1 MNADA
6 SLSLKNFGKS
16 ASLYAIGNICA
27 RATAFLLMP
36 LYTQFLSPTEYGF
49 LATLLTAVQV
59 MQMVMDLG
67 AGKGIVRFASE
78 HRIGQLVGSCLVI
91 TLANSIVVG
100 SLSLITLVPWLASQ
114 RQGVTGEVL
123 LSCASAVLL

>member
-36 LYTQFLSPTEYGF
+36 LYTQFLSATEYGF

-59 MQMVMDLG
+59 MVMVMDLG

-78 HRIGQLVGSCLVI
+78 HRFGQLIGSCLII
-91 TLANSIVVG
+91 TLVNSILVG
-100 SLSLITLVPWLASQ
+100 SLSLITLVPWLKSSTP
-114 RQGVTGEVL
+114 GVTVDVL
-123 LSCASAVLL
+123 L